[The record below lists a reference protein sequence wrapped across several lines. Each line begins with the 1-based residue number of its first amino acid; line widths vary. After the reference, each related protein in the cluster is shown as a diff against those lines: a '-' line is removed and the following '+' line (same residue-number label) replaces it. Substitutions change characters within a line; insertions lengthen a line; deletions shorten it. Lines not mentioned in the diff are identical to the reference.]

1 MKFSLERN
9 ELLKALTHVTGVVE
23 RRSTIPILS
32 HVMLQAD
39 GNALALTATDLDI
52 EVRDSISAQV
62 ERSGG
67 ITVQA
72 HVIHEIVRK
81 FSSGAQVSFE
91 KDEENSQVVI
101 LSGASRFNLQS
112 LPADD
117 FPTLE
122 AENLNHEFEVIASQ
136 LKLLL
141 EKTRFAISTE
151 ETRYYLTGIF
161 MHPGVSD
168 EGKETLRSVATD
180 GHRLAQC
187 EIDLPE
193 GAGGIPGVIIPGKTV
208 KELHRL
214 LDKRDDK
221 VLVALSE
228 TKIKFGVGAV
238 TLTSKLIDGTFPDYA
253 RVIPKNND
261 KLVAIGNDDFL
272 KAVERV
278 ATLSSDKGRAIK
290 MSMHSGE
297 VILSVDNPDSGSA
310 TEKLE
315 TDYQGEDLEIGFNA
329 RYLMDISGQL
339 SNDMVNFHLADAGA
353 PTIIR
358 DGEDMS
364 SLYVLMPM
372 RV

>member
-1 MKFSLERN
+1 MKFSIERN

-32 HVMLQAD
+32 HVMLLAQ
-39 GNALALTATDLDI
+39 GNTLGLTATDQDI
-52 EVRDSISAQV
+52 EVRDSIPAQI
-62 ERSGG
+62 EQPGG
-67 ITVQA
+67 ITIQA
-72 HVIHEIVRK
+72 HMIHEIVRK
-81 FSSGAQVSFE
+81 FSGGAQVVFE
-91 KDEENSQVVI
+91 KDEENSQVII

-112 LPADD
+112 LPAED
-117 FPTLE
+117 FPSLE
-122 AENLNHEFEVIASQ
+122 AENLDHSFEVVASR

-161 MHPGVSD
+161 MHPGAD
-168 EGKETLRSVATD
+168 DDGKETLRSVATD
-180 GHRLAQC
+180 GHRLAQS

-193 GAGGIPGVIIPGKTV
+193 GAGGMPGVIIPGKTV

-214 LDKRDDK
+214 LDKGDDK
-221 VLVALSE
+221 VGVTLSE
-228 TKIKFGVGAV
+228 TKIRFTVGDV

-261 KLVAIGNDDFL
+261 KLVSIGNEEFL
-272 KAVERV
+272 RAVERV

-290 MSMHSGE
+290 MTMRSGE
-297 VILSVDNPDSGSA
+297 VILSVNNPDSGSA
-310 TEKLE
+310 REKLE
-315 TDYQGEDLEIGFNA
+315 TDYQGDELEIGFNA

-339 SNDMVNFHLADAGA
+339 KNDMVNFYLADAGA

-358 DGEDMS
+358 DGDDMS

>member
-1 MKFSLERN
+1 MKFSIERN

-32 HVMLQAD
+32 HVMLKAD
-39 GNALALTATDLDI
+39 ANSLALTATDLDI
-52 EVRDSISAQV
+52 EVIDSIAAMV
-62 ERSGG
+62 ERPGG
-67 ITVQA
+67 ITIQA
-72 HVIHEIVRK
+72 HVIHEIIRR
-81 FSSGAQVSFE
+81 FSSGAQVVFE
-91 KDEENSQVVI
+91 KDEENSQVI
-101 LSGASRFNLQS
+101 ITSGASRFNLQS

-117 FPTLE
+117 FPSLE
-122 AENLNHEFEVIASQ
+122 AENLTYHFEVISSE
-136 LKLLL
+136 LKVLL

-161 MHPGVSD
+161 MHPSVSD
-168 EGKETLRSVATD
+168 EGEETLRSVATD

-187 EIDLPE
+187 EIKIPE
-193 GAGGIPGVIIPGKTV
+193 GADGMPGVIIPGKTV

-214 LDKRDDK
+214 LEKADEK
-221 VLVALSE
+221 VKVALSE
-228 TKIKFGVGAV
+228 TKIRFSVGAI

-261 KLVAIGNDDFL
+261 KCVSISNSVFL
-272 KAVERV
+272 QAVERV

-290 MSMHSGE
+290 MSIHSGE
-297 VILSVDNPDSGSA
+297 VILSVNNPDSGSA
-310 TEKLE
+310 REKLE
-315 TDYQGEDLEIGFNA
+315 TDYQGDDLEIGFNA

-339 SNDMVNFHLADAGA
+339 KNETVNFYLADAGA

-358 DGEDMS
+358 DGDDLA